1 MKAPPRVLF
10 RERHRLS
17 AADLRSEQEY
27 LLGLAGRHYIGP
39 HEWGIVHGLAISVDN
54 YKGIVTV
61 APGLAIDGYGREL
74 ALFRPVQLGIQ
85 RPAAK
90 QYVYLYYCE
99 RPEGV
104 CGDSPNM
111 RWRDSA
117 EITLSSEP
125 WPVPDEE
132 PNFIDARG
140 AGSVPDAP
148 AWPVLLAAID
158 RDTKG
163 KFIVDLSECRF
174 TRLRAA
180 RIISP
185 SGHTVMRVGQENLAD
200 EYHLCISGRDVHGVM
215 QDRLVFDRDGN
226 PMFWGNLIIT
236 GSNLAA
242 LIATQIQGLSIKAIP
257 KASVGADVRWR
268 ARLESTDGKQ
278 ILKLSFRSKIG
289 RSKQTV
295 EDKFELILDPI
306 PTRKNFEDT
315 LKSFSSGS
323 KLVTLKSVGK
333 LPLPPPK
340 SKRRSKAA
348 VPMQPPPTA
357 VSDDRELPIE
367 YDGGALNF
375 EQEDVVTP
383 SIPCG
388 CADPFETPKKLPE
401 GFVFR
406 PGPAVPIPPSR
417 DIYCLLV
424 KPENQAPSEELRVS
438 GGAFQEGDFGRRFTI
453 GGFANSQ
460 FQAVLT
466 LHGNGTVELVG
477 KGQRDDNQRLYPM
490 IQATGSI
497 ELPPVNPD
505 PRDPF
510 FNYLLVLAFINGVLS
525 LSSSLLKIT
534 FSNLPASI
542 DPSRNWSYDLTLENL
557 SLTESL
563 LALNNIETITVD
575 QQSALLRTIPNL
587 PQKIDSKQSV
597 RITVR
602 HTPQDV
608 PIPTTATKL
617 VINVSVAMRAGSL
630 TVASKAISNEIPVQ
644 TGVS

>member
-1 MKAPPRVLF
+1 VNPAPRVLF
-10 RERHRLS
+10 RERQRLR
-17 AADLRSEQEY
+17 AADLYAEQEY
-27 LLGLAGRHYIGP
+27 LLGLAGRHHVAP
-39 HEWGIVHGLAISVDN
+39 HEWGIVRGLAISVKN
-54 YKGIVTV
+54 NV
-61 APGLAIDGYGREL
+61 AIIEPGLAVDGYGREL
-74 ALFRPVQLGIQ
+74 AVFQPVQLGIQ
-85 RPAAK
+85 PEAK
-90 QYVYLYYCE
+90 QYAYLYYCE
-99 RPEGV
+99 RPEGA
-104 CGDSPNM
+104 CGDAPNP

-117 EITLSSEP
+117 EIALSSEP
-125 WPVPDEE
+125 WPVPDDE
-132 PNFIDARG
+132 PNLTDARA
-140 AGSVPDAP
+140 AGSMPEAP
-148 AWPVLLAAID
+148 AWPVLLGIIGQD
-158 RDTKG
+158 G
-163 KFIVDLSECRF
+163 KLDHSETRF

-200 EYHLCISGRDVHGVM
+200 EYHFSVAGRTAQGVM
-215 QDRLVFDRDGN
+215 QDRLAFDRDGN

-289 RSKQTV
+289 RSKQIV
-295 EDKFELILDPI
+295 EETFCLKLDPI
-306 PTRKNFEDT
+306 PTGKNFEDT

-340 SKRRSKAA
+340 SKRRSKLA

-424 KPENQAPSEELRVS
+424 KPENQAPSEELCVS
-438 GGAFQEGDFGRRFTI
+438 GGAFQEGDFGRRFTV
-453 GGFANSQ
+453 GGFGDSQ
-460 FQAVLT
+460 FKALLT
-466 LHGNGTVELVG
+466 VRGNGTVELVG

-575 QQSALLRTIPNL
+575 QQSAFLRTIPNL

-617 VINVSVAMRAGSL
+617 VINVTVAMRAGSL